1 MNNYFK
7 QKNSNLTQRKNII
20 LLIILLFLFNR
31 YNLVKYFNMTFC
43 FTKKQIIS
51 LKIKNTCYVVY
62 FCKKRQKKPP

>member
-7 QKNSNLTQRKNII
+7 QKNSNLTQRKNMI

-43 FTKKQIIS
+43 FTKKN
-51 LKIKNTCYVVY
+51 K
-62 FCKKRQKKPP
+62 

>member
-7 QKNSNLTQRKNII
+7 QKNSNLTQRKNMI

-43 FTKKQIIS
+43 FTKKTNNFF
-51 LKIKNTCYVVY
+51 KN
-62 FCKKRQKKPP
+62 KKYLLCCLFL